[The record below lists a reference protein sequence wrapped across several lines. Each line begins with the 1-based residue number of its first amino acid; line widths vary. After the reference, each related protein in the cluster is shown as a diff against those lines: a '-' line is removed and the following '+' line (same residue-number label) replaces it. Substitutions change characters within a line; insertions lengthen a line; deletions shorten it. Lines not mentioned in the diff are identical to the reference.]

1 MPDYRLYLL
10 NPFSGHI
17 DAVEE
22 MSASDDIEAIC
33 LVQNRERTVP
43 VELWRGGVKVVRI
56 DAPPEI
62 APPAPRRLGKSGPR
76 RRPAPA
82 IAAPE
87 PSPAPSRPDPV
98 QA

>member
-1 MPDYRLYLL
+1 MPDYRLYSL

-62 APPAPRRLGKSGPR
+62 APPAPRRLAKSGPR
-76 RRPAPA
+76 RRPAA
-82 IAAPE
+82 SVAG
-87 PSPAPSRPDPV
+87 PSPTSSRPDPV